1 MSVTERKSY
10 NSIDERVDPM
20 KLKNYSV
27 AGVFAVLLAAPM
39 LAVGA
44 GDPAAGK
51 AKSAVCAACHGANG
65 IAQIPTYPNLA
76 GQKEGYLVLALNAY
90 KNKQRSGGQAVV
102 MQGQAAG
109 LSEQDIANLAAY
121 YASLPADGGK

>member
-1 MSVTERKSY
+1 M
-10 NSIDERVDPM
+10 I
-20 KLKNYSV
+20 LKNYTA
-27 AGVFAVLLAAPM
+27 AGVFAVLAVAPM
-39 LAVGA
+39 LASAA

-90 KNKQRSGGQAVV
+90 KNKQRMGGQAVV
-102 MQGQAAG
+102 MQGQAAN
-109 LSEQDIANLAAY
+109 LSEQDMADLAAF
-121 YASLPADGGK
+121 YANLPADGGK